1 MRQRLNIR
9 EHSWRGNARSHPDCR
24 VAPDPWP
31 FIWAI
36 RAPAYAV
43 TEAAFKLGLGLGAD
57 DPDYERG
64 REFFSEREDRI
75 RLALVVA
82 KCGYACAKAEAAVKN
97 AVFDTDRNDPGT
109 CWPQDTLQAIW
120 RHKQALEVHLA
131 SQTDRPIRQYPR
143 PPTSR

>member
-1 MRQRLNIR
+1 MASSHRKGQSPSSGRFRKAWTRSSISSQSR
-9 EHSWRGNARSHPDCR
+9 ETWLLE
-24 VAPDPWP
+24 V
-31 FIWAI
+31 
-36 RAPAYAV
+36 
-43 TEAAFKLGLGLGAD
+43 GAD

-75 RLALVVA
+75 RLAIVVA

-143 PPTSR
+143 PATSR